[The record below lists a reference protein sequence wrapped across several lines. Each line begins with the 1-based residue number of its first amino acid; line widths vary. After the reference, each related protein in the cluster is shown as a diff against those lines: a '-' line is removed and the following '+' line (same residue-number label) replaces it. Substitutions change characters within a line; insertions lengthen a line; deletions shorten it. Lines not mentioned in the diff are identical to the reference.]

1 MLDLKSDRLPPIG
14 KESIVQQVVTRIID
28 LITNGSYKAGSKLP
42 NEYELIKE
50 MQISRN
56 SLREAMKI
64 LASMGIVEIK
74 RGDGTYV
81 CSQINP
87 NTFDKVVYS
96 MIFDLSTSDEL
107 LELRQ
112 ILDESTVR
120 LVITKITQDEI
131 NALEQNIHN
140 MRLAVS
146 HNDTEA
152 AEEYDYE
159 FHMLLIEA
167 CKNTFF
173 IRIAKGV
180 YQILKQ
186 SIGENIH
193 LESVNSLAPDYHQQ
207 IVECI
212 KNKSYTKISEVVA
225 DSLITWRERI

>member
-1 MLDLKSDRLPPIG
+1 MTEAKKDSLPPIG

-28 LITNGSYKAGSKLP
+28 LITNGHYKVGSKLP

-64 LASMGIVEIK
+64 LEAMGIVEIK

-87 NTFDKVVYS
+87 NTFDKVIYS
-96 MIFDLSTSDEL
+96 LIFDLSTSSEL

-112 ILDESTVR
+112 VLDESIVR
-120 LVITKITQDEI
+120 LVITKITSEEI
-131 NALEQNIHN
+131 DALEQNIRN
-140 MRLAVS
+140 MRLAINN
-146 HNDTEA
+146 NDTEA

-159 FHMLLIEA
+159 FHMLLIDA

-193 LESVNSLAPDYHQQ
+193 LERVNSLAPDYHEV

-212 KNKSYTKISEVVA
+212 KNKDYTKISEVVSN
-225 DSLITWRERI
+225 SLLTWRERI